1 MRISSL
7 TQLCRLKLFHFVL
20 PFLSVD
26 CHSYFVRGCSP
37 VEKVSAQ
44 ACIRVLAFQLRSF
57 FLELMFVQVEDKDL
71 SSSDCRHTVFV
82 EETVFSLVCILAYLS
97 KIKWLSCVSFS
108 LGPLFHPTLH
118 VPVFVPVPCCF
129 CYCGSVV
136 QLTAEDPPSTNLS
149 AQDCFGY
156 LGISCFHMN
165 LKAHSPYFYE
175 K

>member
-118 VPVFVPVPCCF
+118 VSVFVPVPCCF
-129 CYCGSVV
+129 CYCGSLGSVAYGRGSPQYHSLCSGLLWV
-136 QLTAEDPPSTNLS
+136 SGYFMLPYEFKGPLS
-149 AQDCFGY
+149 LF
-156 LGISCFHMN
+156 L
-165 LKAHSPYFYE
+165 
-175 K
+175 